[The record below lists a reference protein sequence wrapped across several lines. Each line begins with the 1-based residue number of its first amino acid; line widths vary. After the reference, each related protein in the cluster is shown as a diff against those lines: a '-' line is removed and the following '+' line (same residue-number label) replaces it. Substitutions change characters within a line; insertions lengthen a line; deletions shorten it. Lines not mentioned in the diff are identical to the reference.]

1 MPFLNM
7 QSVKASIK
15 LAWPISLQQTLVTML
30 GMIDVMMVSHLGD
43 AAVAAV
49 GLGNRIQFVVLVL
62 VNGGAW
68 AVGILASQ
76 YFGAGNM
83 MKVRRAILMGVSVTV
98 FALIPVVLLNFAY
111 ADQLIELGSTD
122 NQVIA
127 LGESYLW
134 ITMPSLLFVA
144 GIMVIENALRSLN
157 QVKLPMV
164 LSSIA
169 IGLNVIL
176 NYWLINGGLGIEP
189 LGVDGAAIATTVSRL
204 LHLIILVW
212 FLVAMRHPVKPS
224 RHDFASLNDTQAW
237 RKLVALVW
245 PMMFSFGVWSLGT
258 LVYQLI
264 YGRIGTQELAVMSIL
279 APVEGMFIS
288 LFFGFASAC
297 AIMVGQR
304 LGADKFDEAWSIAR
318 TFSLL
323 APVVAVIAGGLLYG
337 IKSWVF
343 IPFADLPSSTL
354 DLAGDIF
361 LIIALGG
368 SLKITNMT
376 MAMGVLRAGGET
388 KACLYIDTTGM
399 WIVSIPLT
407 ILAAFYFQLPL
418 FWVVV
423 VSYSEEIC
431 KLILF
436 GWRVASKKWLNNL
449 ATT

>member
-1 MPFLNM
+1 M

>member
-1 MPFLNM
+1 MSILNM
-7 QSVKASIK
+7 QSVRASIK

-83 MKVRRAILMGVSVTV
+83 MKVRRAILMGVCVTV

-354 DLAGDIF
+354 DLASDIF

-399 WIVSIPLT
+399 WIISIPLT
-407 ILAAFYFQLPL
+407 MLAAFYFQLPL

-431 KLILF
+431 KLVLF
-436 GWRVASKKWLNNL
+436 SWRVASKKWLNNL

>member
-30 GMIDVMMVSHLGD
+30 GMIDIMMVSQLGD

-49 GLGNRIQFVVLVL
+49 GLGNRIQFVVLVI
-62 VNGGAW
+62 VMGVAW
-68 AVGILASQ
+68 GVGVLASQ

-83 MKVRRAILMGVSVTV
+83 AKMRRSILMGISVAV
-98 FALIPVVLLNFAY
+98 LALIPIVLLNFAY
-111 ADQLIELGSTD
+111 ADQLMGLGSTD
-122 NQVIA
+122 NEVIG

-134 ITMPSLLFVA
+134 ITMPSLFFIA
-144 GIMVIENALRSLN
+144 GILVFENALRSMN

-164 LSSIA
+164 LSAIA
-169 IGLNVIL
+169 IVLNIIL

-204 LHLIILVW
+204 MHLVILVG
-212 FLVAMRHPVKPS
+212 FLIAMKHPVKPS
-224 RHDFASLNDTQAW
+224 RHDVSSLRDIQAW
-237 RKLVALVW
+237 KKLVALVW
-245 PMMFSFGVWSLGT
+245 PMMFGFGVWSLGT
-258 LVYQLI
+258 FVYQLI
-264 YGRIGTQELAVMSIL
+264 FGRMGTQELAVMSVL

-288 LFFGFASAC
+288 MFFGFASAC

-304 LGADKFDEAWSIAR
+304 LGADKIDEAWSIAR
-318 TFSLL
+318 TFAFLSPL
-323 APVVAVIAGGLLYG
+323 VAIVGGALLYA

-343 IPFADLPSSTL
+343 IPFADLPASTL
-354 DLAGDIF
+354 EMASDVF
-361 LIIALGG
+361 LIIALGAWI
-368 SLKITNMT
+368 KISNMT
-376 MAMGVLRAGGET
+376 FAMGMLRAGGET

-399 WIVSIPLT
+399 WLVSIPLT
-407 ILAAFYFQLPL
+407 LLAAFYLQLPL

-423 VSYSEEIC
+423 VSYSEEVC
-431 KLILF
+431 KLALF